1 MKRKILI
8 AGLLCLALL
17 AAGCGNG
24 SAAADGSLTESDVTT
39 VKTDDGS
46 YTVDKS
52 AVLAEGKIDGDKKKI
67 MDAVESYV
75 LLFSRAYNGSVS
87 IVDGDRIADS
97 ESALEHECDSR
108 AVVLTALGQ
117 QDDTRHDGFLPHTI
131 TYELLDIQDG
141 AARVIVNYEPRKG
154 MEPWREGYIFTQE
167 GRDWQLVNV
176 IVNYNGGGDA
186 VLDNLAASDDP
197 AEWTTTYSYSQL
209 PRSAYDGLHEYSDY
223 IVDDQSGIGT
233 AIEGSGKAVDLESLK
248 YEDAI
253 AEYNRT
259 ENK

>member
-1 MKRKILI
+1 
-8 AGLLCLALL
+8 
-17 AAGCGNG
+17 
-24 SAAADGSLTESDVTT
+24 
-39 VKTDDGS
+39 
-46 YTVDKS
+46 
-52 AVLAEGKIDGDKKKI
+52 
-67 MDAVESYV
+67 
-75 LLFSRAYNGSVS
+75 
-87 IVDGDRIADS
+87 
-97 ESALEHECDSR
+97 
-108 AVVLTALGQ
+108 
-117 QDDTRHDGFLPHTI
+117 
-131 TYELLDIQDG
+131 
-141 AARVIVNYEPRKG
+141 
-154 MEPWREGYIFTQE
+154 MEPWREGYIFPQE

-176 IVNYNGGGDA
+176 IVNNNGGGDA

>member
-8 AGLLCLALL
+8 AGLLCLAML

-24 SAAADGSLTESDVTT
+24 SAAADGSLTEGDVTT

-52 AVLAEGKIDGDKKKI
+52 AVLAEGKIVGDKKKI

-75 LLFSRAYNGSVS
+75 LLFSRAYNGHGGV
-87 IVDGDRIADS
+87 VDGDRIADS

-108 AVVLTALGQ
+108 VLVLLAQGE
-117 QDDTRHDGFLPHTI
+117 QDDTRHDGVRPHAI

-176 IVNYNGGGDA
+176 IVNNNGGGDA
-186 VLDNLAASDDP
+186 VADDFRLFFTERRADEKPVRLRFGRRDMHAPCARTGRNHSFHRIPPSCIQSRRAS
-197 AEWTTTYSYSQL
+197 T
-209 PRSAYDGLHEYSDY
+209 G
-223 IVDDQSGIGT
+223 IVSM
-233 AIEGSGKAVDLESLK
+233 
-248 YEDAI
+248 
-253 AEYNRT
+253 RT
-259 ENK
+259 

>member
-1 MKRKILI
+1 M
-8 AGLLCLALL
+8 
-17 AAGCGNG
+17 
-24 SAAADGSLTESDVTT
+24 
-39 VKTDDGS
+39 
-46 YTVDKS
+46 
-52 AVLAEGKIDGDKKKI
+52 
-67 MDAVESYV
+67 
-75 LLFSRAYNGSVS
+75 
-87 IVDGDRIADS
+87 
-97 ESALEHECDSR
+97 
-108 AVVLTALGQ
+108 LTALGQ
-117 QDDTRHDGFLPHTI
+117 QDDTRHDGFLPHAI

-176 IVNYNGGGDA
+176 IVNNNGGGDV

>member
-52 AVLAEGKIDGDKKKI
+52 AVLAEGKIDGD
-67 MDAVESYV
+67 
-75 LLFSRAYNGSVS
+75 
-87 IVDGDRIADS
+87 RIADS
-97 ESALEHECDSR
+97 QPALEHECDSR
-108 AVVLTALGQ
+108 VLVLLAQGE
-117 QDDTRHDGFLPHTI
+117 QDDTRHDGVRPHAI

-176 IVNYNGGGDA
+176 IVNNNGGGDA

>member
-75 LLFSRAYNGSVS
+75 LLFSRAYNGHVGV
-87 IVDGDRIADS
+87 VDGDRIADS

-117 QDDTRHDGFLPHTI
+117 QDDTRHDGFLPHAI

-176 IVNYNGGGDA
+176 IVNNNGGGDA

-209 PRSAYDGLHEYSDY
+209 PRSAYDGLHEYGDY
-223 IVDDQSGIGT
+223 IGPF
-233 AIEGSGKAVDLESLK
+233 GSGEVDLESLK